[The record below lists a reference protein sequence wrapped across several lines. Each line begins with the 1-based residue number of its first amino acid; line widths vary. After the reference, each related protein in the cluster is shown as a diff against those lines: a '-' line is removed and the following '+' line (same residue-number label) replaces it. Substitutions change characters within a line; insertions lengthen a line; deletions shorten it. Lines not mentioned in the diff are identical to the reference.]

1 MVAVERLLDS
11 GRGASGRVH
20 FGRAGDLL
28 DMPNLLEIQ
37 KKSFEWFRRD
47 GLKELFDEISP
58 ITDFTGKNLE
68 LRLWVDDDPFGEPKN
83 DEDTCRERDLTYSAS
98 LNCHAE
104 LRNKNTGEIKESVI
118 FIGEFPLMTEHGTFI
133 INGAERV
140 VVSQLVRS
148 PGVYFQSDDDPV
160 TGRRL
165 FTAKLIPN
173 RGAWLEFETS
183 NKDMLTVKI
192 DRKRKIPVTTLLR
205 SLSRDLAED
214 DALFKAFEDVDT
226 DPTHRFTEATIGT
239 TTRRDPART
248 YSEAL
253 IEIYRRLRPG
263 DPATAANAEST
274 VHGLFFNARR
284 YDLGRVGRYKLN
296 KRLRTYGR
304 TDRTLGVDD
313 LVALVREL
321 IRLNRDQGRS
331 DEIDHLGNRRI
342 RAVGELIQNQF
353 RVGLLRME
361 RVIKE
366 RMTIQDPESATPAQ
380 LVNTRPVTAAMKEF
394 FGGSQLSQF
403 MDQTN
408 PLSELTHKRRLSAL
422 GPGGLSRDRAGFDV
436 RDVHESHYGRI
447 CPVETPE
454 GPNIGLIGALA
465 TYGRINDYGFI
476 ETPYRTVRKTATVSA
491 STDPA
496 TLVGRMLTSDTCRRL
511 PPPLQE
517 RVASTALASLAS
529 VASGEMVP
537 VTPDIATE
545 LVAMARA
552 LGEFELSVRPYVTGP
567 EDPRF
572 LEDVKYLPADEEERF
587 HIAQAN
593 TVLDDSGNL
602 IESRVAS
609 RYDGEFQSAPVDRVD
624 LLDVSPKQIVSVA
637 AALIPFL
644 EHDDANRALMGAN
657 MQRQAV
663 PLLTPEAPFV
673 ATGVER
679 QVARDSGQVV
689 LSKASGE
696 VLSST
701 ATDIV
706 VLGEDGVPH
715 RHALRKF
722 IRSNQGTCINQR
734 PIVSRGDRVVE
745 GQPLADS
752 MSTAGGEL
760 ALGQNVLCAFMFWE
774 GGNFEDAILLSERLV
789 QEDKFTSIHIEKYEV
804 EARDTKLGPE
814 EITRDIPNVG
824 EDALRNLDESG
835 IIYVGAEVRAGDI
848 LVGKITPKGETELT
862 AEERLLRA
870 IFGEKAREVKDTS
883 LRVPSGEYG
892 KVVDVKKFSRDDSSA
907 GELPAGVH
915 EMVRVSVAVKRKLT
929 EGDKMAGRHGNKG
942 VIARVLPVEDMPF
955 LEDGTPV
962 DIILSPLGAPSRMN
976 IGTIL
981 ETHLGWAASALG
993 FKAATPVFDSAN
1005 EEDIS
1010 SLLAR
1015 AGEATG
1021 AGEAGEDGY
1030 RPSVFNANGKAKL
1043 YDGRSGDAFE
1053 QDVCVGHIYML
1064 KLAHLVE
1071 DKIHAR
1077 STGPYSLI
1085 TQQPL
1090 GGKAQFGG
1098 QRFGEMEVWALE
1110 AYGAA
1115 HILQELLTVK
1125 SDDIVGRVKT
1135 YEAIVKGDPILEPGV
1150 PESFKVLVKELQSL
1164 GLSVDVLNENED
1176 PIRLVDESGDE
1187 LPVLG
1192 INLEG
1197 LEDRD

>member
-1 MVAVERLLDS
+1 MVAELVPTGIGRPAPLNLASDASADRLW
-11 GRGASGRVH
+11 
-20 FGRAGDLL
+20 FGSARELL
-28 DMPNLLEIQ
+28 QMPNLIEIQ
-37 KKSFEWFRRD
+37 LRSFDWFKREGLRD
-47 GLKELFDEISP
+47 LFTEISP

-68 LRLWVDDDPFGEPKN
+68 LELTIGDDPFGEPKYSQ
-83 DEDTCRERDLTYSAS
+83 DECRDRDMTYAAPLYCEARLT
-98 LNCHAE
+98 
-104 LRNKNTGEIKESVI
+104 NKQTQEIKESRI
-118 FIGEFPLMTEHGTFI
+118 FMGDFPIMTEYGTFI

-148 PGVYFQSDDDPV
+148 PGVYFTAEEDPV
-160 TGRRL
+160 SGRLL
-165 FTAKLIPN
+165 FQVKLIPN

-183 NKDMLTVKI
+183 NKDMLTVKV

-205 SLSRDLAED
+205 ALDKEYGSDE
-214 DALFKAFEDVDT
+214 ALFEIFKDIDD
-226 DPTHRFTEATIGT
+226 DPEHPFIESTIGT
-239 TTRRDPART
+239 TTRRDPAHNHQ
-248 YSEAL
+248 EGL
-253 IEIYRRLRPG
+253 MEIYRRLRPG
-263 DPATAANAEST
+263 DPATAENAKT
-274 VHGLFFNARR
+274 LVHSLFFNPRR
-284 YDLGRVGRYKLN
+284 YDLGRVGRYKFN
-296 KRLRTYGR
+296 KRLKLPVGR
-304 TDRTLGVDD
+304 IERTLSPDD
-313 LVALVREL
+313 LLQIVRQM
-321 IRLNRDQGRS
+321 IVLNKDQARP
-331 DEIDHLGNRRI
+331 DDIDHLGNRRI

-353 RVGLLRME
+353 RIGLLRME

-366 RMTIQDPESATPAQ
+366 RMTIQDPESATPAA
-380 LVNTRPVTAAMKEF
+380 LVNIRPVVAAMKEF

-408 PLSELTHKRRLSAL
+408 PLAELTHKRRLSAL
-422 GPGGLSRDRAGFDV
+422 GPGGLSRERAGFDV

-454 GPNIGLIGALA
+454 GPNIGLIGSLA

-476 ETPYRTVRKTATVSA
+476 ETPYRKVLRSVKVTSKSKAEE
-491 STDPA
+491 
-496 TLVGRMLTSDTCRRL
+496 LVGRIITANTVKAL
-511 PPPLQE
+511 PAPDGAAGKAL
-517 RVASTALASLAS
+517 AKIDAGTALDAETAGALIKAAGKDGFDLT
-529 VASGEMVP
+529 VQP
-537 VTPDIATE
+537 FVTDE
-545 LVAMARA
+545 V
-552 LGEFELSVRPYVTGP
+552 S
-567 EDPRF
+567 
-572 LEDVKYLPADEEERF
+572 YLPADEEESY
-587 HIAQAN
+587 IVAQAN
-593 TVLDDSGNL
+593 TRLDERNNL
-602 IESRVAS
+602 VDPRVAA
-609 RYDGEFQSAPVDRVD
+609 RFMGEFRTEPGDRVD
-624 LLDVSPKQIVSVA
+624 LMDVSPKQIMSVA

-663 PLLTPEAPFV
+663 PLLTPESPLV
-673 ATGVER
+673 ATGVEA
-679 QVARDSGQVV
+679 QAARDSGQVLLARV
-689 LSKASGE
+689 DGTVVKATASE
-696 VLSST
+696 VVIL
-701 ATDIV
+701 DKEGQEHV
-706 VLGEDGVPH
+706 H
-715 RHALRKF
+715 QLRKF
-722 IRSNQGTCINQR
+722 VRSNQGTCISHR
-734 PIVSRGDRVVE
+734 PIVAKESVVKA
-745 GQPLADS
+745 GQVIADT
-752 MSTAGGEL
+752 MSTENGEL

-824 EDALRNLDESG
+824 EDALKDLDDEG

-892 KVVDVKKFSRDDSSA
+892 KVVDVKKFSRDGGD
-907 GELPAGVH
+907 ELPPGVNQ
-915 EMVRVSVAVKRKLT
+915 MVRVSIAVKRKLT

-942 VIARVLPVEDMPF
+942 VIAKVLPVEDMPY
-955 LEDGTPV
+955 LADGTPV

-976 IGTIL
+976 VGTIL
-981 ETHLGWAASALG
+981 ETHLGWAANALG
-993 FKAATPVFDSAN
+993 LKVATPVFDSAR
-1005 EEDIS
+1005 EEEIEA
-1010 SLLAR
+1010 LLDR
-1015 AGEATG
+1015 GG
-1021 AGEAGEDGY
+1021 LP
-1030 RPSVFNANGKAKL
+1030 RSGKIKL
-1043 YDGRSGDAFE
+1043 YDGRTGELFE

-1115 HILQELLTVK
+1115 NILQELLTVK

-1135 YEAIVKGDPILEPGV
+1135 YEAIVKGEKIQEPGV

-1164 GLSVDVLNENED
+1164 GLNVEVLNENEEQIQFIED
-1176 PIRLVDESGDE
+1176 SSADA
-1187 LPVLG
+1187 LPELG

>member
-1 MVAVERLLDS
+1 ML
-11 GRGASGRVH
+11 
-20 FGRAGDLL
+20 
-28 DMPNLLEIQ
+28 
-37 KKSFEWFRRD
+37 FR
-47 GLKELFDEISP
+47 
-58 ITDFTGKNLE
+58 
-68 LRLWVDDDPFGEPKN
+68 
-83 DEDTCRERDLTYSAS
+83 SAS
-98 LNCHAE
+98 
-104 LRNKNTGEIKESVI
+104 
-118 FIGEFPLMTEHGTFI
+118 
-133 INGAERV
+133 
-140 VVSQLVRS
+140 
-148 PGVYFQSDDDPV
+148 
-160 TGRRL
+160 
-165 FTAKLIPN
+165 
-173 RGAWLEFETS
+173 
-183 NKDMLTVKI
+183 
-192 DRKRKIPVTTLLR
+192 
-205 SLSRDLAED
+205 
-214 DALFKAFEDVDT
+214 
-226 DPTHRFTEATIGT
+226 
-239 TTRRDPART
+239 
-248 YSEAL
+248 
-253 IEIYRRLRPG
+253 
-263 DPATAANAEST
+263 
-274 VHGLFFNARR
+274 
-284 YDLGRVGRYKLN
+284 
-296 KRLRTYGR
+296 
-304 TDRTLGVDD
+304 
-313 LVALVREL
+313 
-321 IRLNRDQGRS
+321 
-331 DEIDHLGNRRI
+331 
-342 RAVGELIQNQF
+342 
-353 RVGLLRME
+353 
-361 RVIKE
+361 
-366 RMTIQDPESATPAQ
+366 
-380 LVNTRPVTAAMKEF
+380 
-394 FGGSQLSQF
+394 
-403 MDQTN
+403 
-408 PLSELTHKRRLSAL
+408 
-422 GPGGLSRDRAGFDV
+422 
-436 RDVHESHYGRI
+436 
-447 CPVETPE
+447 
-454 GPNIGLIGALA
+454 
-465 TYGRINDYGFI
+465 
-476 ETPYRTVRKTATVSA
+476 
-491 STDPA
+491 
-496 TLVGRMLTSDTCRRL
+496 
-511 PPPLQE
+511 
-517 RVASTALASLAS
+517 STALASLTS
-529 VASGEMVP
+529 VVAGEMVP
-537 VTPDIATE
+537 VTQEIAAE
-545 LVAMARA
+545 LVALARA
-552 LGEFELSVRPYVTGP
+552 EGEFELSVRPYVTGP

-572 LEDVKYLPADEEERF
+572 VGDVKYLPADEEEAF

-593 TVLDDSGNL
+593 TVLDDNGNL

-663 PLLTPEAPFV
+663 PLLTPEAPYV

-701 ATDIV
+701 ATEIV
-706 VLGEDGVPH
+706 VLGDDGESH
-715 RHALRKF
+715 RHTLRKF

-752 MSTAGGEL
+752 MSTEGGEL

-824 EDALRNLDESG
+824 EEALRNLDDSG

-1021 AGEAGEDGY
+1021 VGEVGEDGY

-1135 YEAIVKGDPILEPGV
+1135 YEAIVKGDPIMEPGV

-1187 LPVLG
+1187 LPALG

>member
-1 MVAVERLLDS
+1 MVAELVPTS
-11 GRGASGRVH
+11 FGVGRTAPEGAVGPDASGKRVW
-20 FGRAGDLL
+20 FGSTRELL
-28 DMPNLLEIQ
+28 QMPNLIEIQ
-37 KKSFEWFRRD
+37 LRSFEWFKNE
-47 GLKELFDEISP
+47 GLRELFTEISP

-68 LRLWVDDDPFGEPKN
+68 LELSIGEDPFGEPKYN
-83 DEDTCRERDLTYSAS
+83 QDECRDRDMTYAAPLYCDARL
-98 LNCHAE
+98 LN
-104 LRNKNTGEIKESVI
+104 KQTQEIKESRI
-118 FIGEFPLMTEHGTFI
+118 FMGDFPIMTEYGTFI

-148 PGVYFQSDDDPV
+148 PGVYFTAEEDPA
-160 TGRRL
+160 TGRLL
-165 FTAKLIPN
+165 FQVKLIPN

-183 NKDMLTVKI
+183 NKDMLTVKV

-205 SLSRDLAED
+205 ALDPELGTDE
-214 DALFKAFEDVDT
+214 ALFELFKDIDD
-226 DPTHRFTEATIGT
+226 DPEHPFIESTIGT
-239 TTRRDPART
+239 TTRRDPAHNHQ
-248 YSEAL
+248 EGL
-253 IEIYRRLRPG
+253 MEIYRRLRPG
-263 DPATAANAEST
+263 DPATAENARSL
-274 VHGLFFNARR
+274 VHSLFFNPRR
-284 YDLGRVGRYKLN
+284 YDLGRVGRYKFN
-296 KRLRTYGR
+296 KRLKIVGR
-304 TDRTLGVDD
+304 VERTLSPDD
-313 LVALVREL
+313 LIQIVRTM
-321 IRLNRDQGRS
+321 IVLNKEQGRP
-331 DEIDHLGNRRI
+331 DDIDHLGNRRI

-353 RVGLLRME
+353 RIGLLRME

-366 RMTIQDPESATPAQ
+366 RMTIQDPESATPAA
-380 LVNTRPVTAAMKEF
+380 LVNIRPVVAAMKEF

-408 PLSELTHKRRLSAL
+408 PLAELTHKRRLSAL
-422 GPGGLSRDRAGFDV
+422 GPGGLSRERAGFDV

-454 GPNIGLIGALA
+454 GPNIGLIGSLA

-476 ETPYRTVRKTATVSA
+476 ETPYRKVLKSIRVTSDTN
-491 STDPA
+491 PEE
-496 TLVGRMLTSDTCRRL
+496 LVGRLVSANTVRAL
-511 PPPLQE
+511 PSPDG
-517 RVASTALASLAS
+517 AAGTALAKYEPGQALDQAAATALIQAAGKDGFDLA
-529 VASGEMVP
+529 VQP
-537 VTPDIATE
+537 FVTDN
-545 LVAMARA
+545 
-552 LGEFELSVRPYVTGP
+552 FS
-567 EDPRF
+567 
-572 LEDVKYLPADEEERF
+572 YLPADEEESYVV
-587 HIAQAN
+587 AQAN
-593 TVLDDSGNL
+593 TRLDERNNL
-602 IESRVAS
+602 IDARVAS
-609 RYDGEFQSAPVDRVD
+609 RFMGEFQASQVERVD
-624 LLDVSPKQIVSVA
+624 LMDVSPKQIVSVA

-663 PLLTPEAPFV
+663 PLLQPESPLV
-673 ATGVER
+673 ATGVEG
-679 QVARDSGQVV
+679 QAARDSGQVLLARV
-689 LSKASGE
+689 DGTVVKA
-696 VLSST
+696 T
-701 ATDIV
+701 ANEV
-706 VLGEDGVPH
+706 VLLGDDGQEH
-715 RHALRKF
+715 RHVLRKF
-722 IRSNQGTCINQR
+722 VRSNQGTCISHR
-734 PIVSRGDRVVE
+734 PIVAKDQHVRA
-745 GQPLADS
+745 GQVIADT
-752 MSTAGGEL
+752 MSTQEGEL

-774 GGNFEDAILLSERLV
+774 GGNFEDAILISERLV

-824 EDALRNLDESG
+824 EDALKDLDDEG

-892 KVVDVKKFSRDDSSA
+892 KVVDVKKFSRDD
-907 GELPAGVH
+907 GDELPPGVNQ
-915 EMVRVSVAVKRKLT
+915 MVRVSIAVKRKLT

-942 VIARVLPVEDMPF
+942 VIAKVLPVEDMPY

-976 IGTIL
+976 VGTIL
-981 ETHLGWAASALG
+981 ETHLGWAANALG
-993 FKAATPVFDSAN
+993 LKVASPVFDSAR
-1005 EEDIS
+1005 EEEIET
-1010 SLLAR
+1010 LLER
-1015 AGEATG
+1015 GGLPNTG
-1021 AGEAGEDGY
+1021 KV
-1030 RPSVFNANGKAKL
+1030 RL
-1043 YDGRSGDAFE
+1043 YDGRTGDSFE
-1053 QDVCVGHIYML
+1053 QEVCVGHIYML

-1115 HILQELLTVK
+1115 NILQELLTVK

-1135 YEAIVKGDPILEPGV
+1135 YEAIVKGERIQEPGV

-1164 GLSVDVLNENED
+1164 GLNVEVLNENEEQIQFIED
-1176 PIRLVDESGDE
+1176 SSADA
-1187 LPVLG
+1187 LPELG